1 MIRIIAWK
9 AFILSMMV
17 VACYYLPTHAQTV
30 TEITRAIKTYPFSDA
45 NPIPSMG
52 VNNNIGRFYPYF
64 MFDAYSNKDT
74 LQKWKVITLDNEY
87 ITVSVLPEVGG
98 KVYGATEKSTGH
110 DFVYLN
116 KVMKF
121 RAIGSRG
128 PWTSGGIEHN
138 FGLDIGHAPW
148 ASSPV
153 DYIIRKKADGT
164 VECIVG
170 GLDLA
175 SRTQWRVTISLPKN
189 GALFETKALLY
200 NPTPY
205 HHSYLSWENAAYKAT
220 DDLEFFFP
228 GNYHIGH
235 DGLANPWPI
244 DEQGRDISK
253 YRNNNFGSSKSYHVM
268 GSTRNWFGGLWQK
281 NKFGFGHW
289 APYTDAP
296 GKKLWIW
303 SLARDGAIWEDLL
316 TDEDGQYI
324 EAQSGVK
331 FNQADVVSGYHS
343 PFKQLYLRP
352 GYAETKY
359 EAWFPVK
366 GIDGIVDATAAGSMN
381 VIRLNDSVSVT
392 ISPNMVMKDSLY
404 IIADG
409 RIIYRYALNLK
420 PMHAFRKSF
429 QLPVAIKHFEVK
441 TVSGKLN
448 YTSVPEYINRPVVS
462 PNNYGEH
469 DAQRLFILGEDK
481 NSMRLHDEAFELYRQ
496 TLAKEPSHTGALT
509 RIAELLYRKTED
521 DSAVQ
526 YARRALSIN
535 TYEPAAN
542 YIYGIIERRRGKDNE
557 AEEAFSVAVRSFE
570 FRSDAY
576 RQLAEM
582 AMEKSE
588 YHKAAELG
596 RASLDYNRNNL
607 AAYQVLSAALR
618 KEGNRQQAEKMRR
631 KLLETDPLNH
641 FARFEGYL
649 LAPNNETL
657 KQFRLA
663 IQNEFPHE
671 SYLEL
676 AVAYAS
682 LGLTG
687 DAKKVLHLA
696 PPHPMVYYWLAY
708 LQKETKTSGDLLKKA
723 EHLSTKFVFPFREE
737 SIPVL
742 QYAISKSTSW
752 KTKYYLALIYWS
764 KGASAKALKLLQE
777 CGDTPDFAPFY
788 ISRAHLA
795 SANTREADLRKAV
808 AIEPE
813 EWRTFQ
819 YLADYL
825 SEQKKYAA
833 AEIIWADAT
842 KKFPGNVV
850 VNMGYAKALLNNKK
864 YQQCLSVLKNVY
876 VLPQEHAN
884 QGHTIYE
891 QANIV
896 LAIEKIRS
904 TQWDK
909 AISYLNDAK
918 KWPEN
923 LGSGE
928 PYDQDNRF
936 PDLLLAYCE
945 SQKGNKAIAQQL
957 KKGIADYTLKMR
969 PQTQK
974 VIGNYIGLAELA
986 AAGHKN
992 KIDGLLKEWKHQ
1004 ADSLKK
1010 WGLPGGAGSTLQDY
1024 VIAKINNDP
1033 SAQQME
1039 DKIYA
1044 NESDLMNRLFIE
1056 AIRIAYKE

>member
-1 MIRIIAWK
+1 MIRNLACIIIM
-9 AFILSMMV
+9 IL
-17 VACYYLPTHAQTV
+17 VAGKLLPVHGQTV
-30 TEITRAIKTYPFSDA
+30 TETFKTIKTYPFSDP
-45 NPIPSMG
+45 NPVPSMG
-52 VNNNIGRFYPYF
+52 VNNNISRFYPYF
-64 MFDAYSNKDT
+64 MFDAYSGKDT
-74 LQKWKVITLDNEY
+74 LQKWKVITLDNKY

-98 KVYGATEKSTGH
+98 KVYGATEKSTGQ

-153 DYIIRKKADGT
+153 DYITRKKADGT
-164 VECIVG
+164 VECVVG

-189 GALFETKALLY
+189 SAYFETKALLY

-235 DGLANPWPI
+235 DGLANSWPI
-244 DEQGRDISK
+244 DAQGRNISK

-268 GSTRNWFGGLWQK
+268 GSARNWFGGLWQK

-352 GYAETKY
+352 GYTETKY

-381 VIRLNDSVSVT
+381 VTRINDSVGIT

-409 RIIYRYALNLK
+409 KTIDR
-420 PMHAFRKSF
+420 
-429 QLPVAIKHFEVK
+429 VAINLEPMRVFKINFHVPASTKNFEVK
-441 TVSGKLN
+441 TVAGKLK
-448 YTSVPEYINRPVVS
+448 YTSVEEYINRPVVS
-462 PNNYGEH
+462 PGNYGAN
-469 DAQRLFILGEDK
+469 DAQRLFLLAEDK
-481 NSMRLHDEAFELYRQ
+481 NSMRLHDEALDTYHQ
-496 TLAKEPSHTGALT
+496 CLAKEPSHTGALT

-542 YIYGIIERRRGKDNE
+542 YIYGIIEKRRGNNVE

-570 FRSDAY
+570 FRSEAY
-576 RQLAEM
+576 RQLAAM
-582 AMEKSE
+582 AVKNKEFN
-588 YHKAAELG
+588 KAAELAG
-596 RASLDYNRNNL
+596 ASLEYNRKNL
-607 AAYQVLSAALR
+607 AAYQVLCAALR
-618 KEGNRQQAEKMRR
+618 KAGNNQLAEKVRR
-631 KLLETDPLNH
+631 ELLETDPLNH

-657 KQFRLA
+657 KQFRVA

-676 AVAYAS
+676 AVTFAS
-682 LGLTG
+682 LGLIG
-687 DAKKVLHLA
+687 DAIKVLRLA
-696 PPHPMVYYWLAY
+696 PAYPMVNYWLAY
-708 LQKETKTSGDLLKKA
+708 LQKDSKA
-723 EHLSTKFVFPFREE
+723 GSDMMKQAEKPGAEFVFPFREE

-742 QYAISKSTSW
+742 QYAITQSTSW
-752 KTKYYLALIYWS
+752 KPKYYLALIYWS
-764 KGASAKALKLLQE
+764 KGASGKALKLLKE
-777 CGDTPDFAPFY
+777 CGNAPDFAPFY

-795 SANTREADLRKAV
+795 PGNTREADLRKAL
-808 AIEPE
+808 ALAPGQ
-813 EWRTFQ
+813 WRTYQ

-825 SEQKKYAA
+825 SEKKKYAE
-833 AEIIWADAT
+833 AEVVWADAS

-850 VNMGYAKALLNNKK
+850 VNISYAKALLNIKK
-864 YQQCLSVLKNVY
+864 YQQCLAILKNVY

-884 QGHTIYE
+884 QGHSIYE
-891 QANIV
+891 QANIA
-896 LAIEKIRS
+896 LAIENIRLN
-904 TQWDK
+904 QYAE
-909 AISYLNDAK
+909 AIAFLNDAK

-928 PYDQDNRF
+928 PYDPDNRL

-945 SQKGNKAIAQQL
+945 SQTGNTAKAQQL
-957 KKGIADYTLKMR
+957 KKGIADYTLKMW
-969 PQTQK
+969 PQSQK
-974 VIGNYIGLAELA
+974 VLGNYIGLSELA

-992 KIDGLLKEWKHQ
+992 KIDGLLKNWKHE
-1004 ADSLKK
+1004 ADSLQK
-1010 WGLPGGAGSTLQDY
+1010 WGLPGGSGRMLQDY
-1024 VIAKINNDP
+1024 VMARLNNEP
-1033 SAQQME
+1033 SAQQLE
-1039 DKIYA
+1039 DKIY
-1044 NESDLMNRLFIE
+1044 NSENDLMNTLFIE
-1056 AIRIAYKE
+1056 AIRIVYRK